1 MSPHW
6 SFQHFQICRPSQTT
20 LSYQRLSIF
29 HSVPLFP
36 RSHPFVDSRYQF
48 ALEHHHHLH
57 RHHNCFTHRSLKKKL
72 NFHKPHYSKVPV
84 LAILLALA
92 VPIDGKSYLF
102 ANHSSTNARKNQLP
116 TNNYQELFFCQ
127 ENTLDEDLSF
137 QEIHPKNLLCRFE
150 NQWGNSVPCNR

>member
-1 MSPHW
+1 
-6 SFQHFQICRPSQTT
+6 
-20 LSYQRLSIF
+20 
-29 HSVPLFP
+29 
-36 RSHPFVDSRYQF
+36 
-48 ALEHHHHLH
+48 
-57 RHHNCFTHRSLKKKL
+57 
-72 NFHKPHYSKVPV
+72 V
-84 LAILLALA
+84 LAILLVLV

-102 ANHSSTNARKNQLP
+102 ANHSSTNARKNPLP